1 MMEILMAILA
11 LILFLSTIYFLKK
24 DPDEINPPKQDDD
37 EKVIEV
43 DYKKIES
50 ISGKYYYEDENF
62 TSSFGIDVAEFQHE
76 IDWKKVKDDGV
87 EFAYIRLGRRGAT
100 AGDLYYDDYF
110 EINYKGAKENGL
122 KVGVYFFSQALD
134 ENEAIEEANFV
145 LDALKGKQIDL
156 PIAYDCEEVFLEEDL
171 LPRIA
176 LLSKEELTKNAITFV
191 EEIIAN
197 GYEAII
203 YTYPYWLTNFYD
215 LNQIKQYPI
224 WYAQYDIKK
233 PEIDCPIM
241 IWQYS
246 NTGTING
253 ISKETDMNIMFIRKE
268 TAE

>member
-122 KVGVYFFSQALD
+122 KIGVYFFSQALD
-134 ENEAIEEANFV
+134 EKEAIEEAHFV